1 MRFPTIEELAAMSY
15 EELQALLAE
24 YNAYFAENAD
34 AARTNPD
41 LATELAEV
49 VDAAEYV
56 AAECTRREEQAQELA
71 GSVDEMAQ
79 RLAGLAAGGGDDA
92 EPGTTGDPDAQP
104 GVEPGTN
111 PDPEAGTNDQGEPS
125 TQGEPQVSTAPTANP
140 APAPSGDNAA
150 SARRLPSPS
159 QARAHVPAARQ
170 PATPKRKGGDFRMLR
185 SVGDVADG
193 RDVDRKGLAVALSEF
208 SRNIG
213 ATRDGNQE
221 FVPVARAEWGDSYP
235 TEQRLRGD
243 ELSLDA
249 DGATVLAAVMES
261 DPKDLVRGGQRTVT
275 AAGGICAPT
284 EGWYDNLVLADDGR
298 PVRDSLPAFNARRGG
313 IRLIPPP
320 VIGDLTAG
328 VTTVTNAQDAA
339 ESVTKACVS
348 VACPAQRE
356 YIVQAI
362 NVCVKFSNFGARAY
376 PEQVNA
382 WMANAA
388 AAHSRVAETALLDAI
403 AANSKAVTTVGL
415 VGGSREVIARGV
427 QVAAAYRSRFRM
439 RPDALIVAHFPAWLI
454 DLAVADIVR
463 SGVDDPMAAAQ
474 RMRASFEATL
484 RNNNVEPNWYWDTKT
499 GGGQIFAAEVAA
511 TAADNFPADVFTYFY
526 APGTFVFLDGGTLD
540 FGLMRDST
548 LNAANRFTMA
558 TETFEQLAFVGV
570 ESLEVRMTLC
580 PDGSSAALRAVTC
593 PIVT

>member
-1 MRFPTIEELAAMSY
+1 MRFPTVEELAAMSY
-15 EELQALLAE
+15 DELQALLAE
-24 YNAYFAENAD
+24 YNSYFAENAE

-41 LATELAEV
+41 LATQLAEV

-56 AAECTRREEQAQELA
+56 AAECAAREAQAAELA
-71 GSVDEMAQ
+71 NQVDELGS
-79 RLAGLAAGGGDDA
+79 RLAGLAAGGEGD
-92 EPGTTGDPDAQP
+92 PGTTGDPDAQP

-111 PDPEAGTNDQGEPS
+111 PDPAPGTNDAGEPS
-125 TQGEPQVSTAPTANP
+125 TQGDPQVDTPP
-140 APAPSGDNAA
+140 APAPSGDA

-159 QARAHVPAARQ
+159 QAAAHVPPARQ
-170 PATPKRKGGDFRMLR
+170 PAAPKRVAGDFRMLR

-193 RDVDRKGLAVALSEF
+193 REVNRRGLATALSEF

-221 FVPVARAEWGDSYP
+221 FVPVARAEWGDRYP
-235 TEQRLRGD
+235 SELTLRGD
-243 ELSLDA
+243 ELSMDA
-249 DGATVLAAVMES
+249 DGQKVLDTLQAAA
-261 DPKDLVRGGQRTVT
+261 PRDLIKGGQATVT

-298 PVRDSLPAFNARRGG
+298 PVRDSLPSFNARRGG

-376 PEQVNA
+376 PEQVDA

-388 AAHSRVAETALLDAI
+388 AAHARVAETALLDAI
-403 AANSKAVTTVGL
+403 AANSTALTSVGL

-427 QVAAAYRSRFRM
+427 QVAAAYRSRYRM
-439 RPDALIVAHFPAWLI
+439 DPNALIVAHFPAWLI

-484 RNNNVEPNWYWDTKT
+484 RNNNIEPNWYWDTKT
-499 GGGQIFAAEVAA
+499 GGGMIFAAEVAA
-511 TAADNFPADVFTYFY
+511 SAADNFPADVFTYFY

-558 TETFEQLAFVGV
+558 TETFEQLAFTGV

-580 PDGSSAALRAVTC
+580 PDGSSAALRAVAC
-593 PIVT
+593 PIIT